1 MTADLAAWQAELADR
16 IQPMLEAAMLAAAGS
31 RPDGEIAGIGI
42 STDADATSVVAFAN
56 SRQNLDAMV
65 ADEPE
70 FALDSKWHIGEWDLD
85 VTGSGAPDQLEP
97 LRAELEQA
105 KPSADASTGTAGFAV
120 PGMQEFR
127 HAVWGAIA
135 AAMAASAAE
144 GFFDRWPTAAHVFM
158 PLDADVDEQ
167 QLADWSA
174 PLNDAEGVAELRA
187 FLQLD

>member
-1 MTADLAAWQAELADR
+1 
-16 IQPMLEAAMLAAAGS
+16 MLAAAGS
-31 RPDGEIAGIGI
+31 RLDHEIAGIGI

-56 SRQNLDAMV
+56 SREHLDAMV

-85 VTGSGAPDQLEP
+85 ATGSDATDPLAP

-105 KPSADASTGTAGFAV
+105 KPRADASQATAGFAA

-127 HAVWGAIA
+127 RAVWAAIA
-135 AAMAASAAE
+135 AAMAASAAA

-174 PLNDAEGVAELRA
+174 PLNDAEGVAELQA

>member
-85 VTGSGAPDQLEP
+85 VSGSGAPDPLEP
-97 LRAELEQA
+97 LRAELVQA
-105 KPSADASTGTAGFAV
+105 KPSADGSTGTAGFAV